1 MTRSLIAQSLAGSGF
16 CQHVEVPA
24 VPKSGTWVVDL
35 DGVIWLASN
44 PIAGSAVAVER
55 LRAAGIRVLFAT
67 NNAATTSGALIDRLA
82 AAGIHAEKQDL
93 VSSAQAAA
101 TLLEPGAR
109 AFLCGS
115 DGLREALDDR
125 GVEVVTQGPAD
136 AVVVGWTRSFD
147 FDLLAASMTIVRS
160 GARLIGTND
169 DPTYPTPAGLIPGAG
184 SILAAVAKASQ
195 VEPEVAGKPY
205 AAMASLV
212 RDRAPD
218 TALVVGD
225 RPSTD
230 GLFAKTIG
238 VGFAL
243 VHSGVTPATHGK
255 IDPEPDLESD
265 NFDGVVD
272 LVLGPS
278 LPLGS

>member
-1 MTRSLIAQSLAGSGF
+1 VAAD
-16 CQHVEVPA
+16 
-24 VPKSGTWVVDL
+24 PKSGTWVVDL
-35 DGVIWLASN
+35 DGVIWLAAD
-44 PIAGSAVAVER
+44 PIAGSAAAVER

-67 NNAATTSGALIDRLA
+67 NNAATTSGALIGRLA
-82 AAGIHAEKQDL
+82 SAGIVVDKPDL

-109 AFLCGS
+109 AFVCGG
-115 DGLREALDDR
+115 DGLREALGDR
-125 GVEVVTQGPAD
+125 GVEIVTEGPAQ

-184 SILAAVAKASQ
+184 SILAAVARASQ
-195 VEPEVAGKPY
+195 NEPEVAGKPY

-218 TALVVGD
+218 TTVVVGD
-225 RPSTD
+225 RPATD
-230 GLFAKTIG
+230 GLFASRMG
-238 VGFAL
+238 VRFAL
-243 VHSGVTPATHGK
+243 VHSGVTPASHGK
-255 IDPEPDLESD
+255 LEPEPDLEAD
-265 NFDGVVD
+265 NFAGVVD